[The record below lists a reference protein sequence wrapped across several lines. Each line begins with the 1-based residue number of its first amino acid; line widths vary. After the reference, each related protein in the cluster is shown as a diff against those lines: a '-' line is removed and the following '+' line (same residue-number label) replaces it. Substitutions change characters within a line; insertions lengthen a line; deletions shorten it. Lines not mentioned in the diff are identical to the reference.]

1 MGIFS
6 LLPQVQQF
14 EAIVTDKYLDE
25 DQKRRL
31 WDNMDKHNRIE
42 IWNSTQNVDLVEK
55 FFDVQVKTNKIISAA
70 VSSLGGAM
78 TNNLFGALGLQEDQ
92 EKKNTNIQ
100 AKSKELK
107 QKLLISLTRI
117 QQANLWSI
125 LPRD

>member
-42 IWNSTQNVDLVEK
+42 IWNSTQYEDLVEK
-55 FFDVQVKTNKIISAA
+55 FFEGQV
-70 VSSLGGAM
+70 
-78 TNNLFGALGLQEDQ
+78 
-92 EKKNTNIQ
+92 
-100 AKSKELK
+100 
-107 QKLLISLTRI
+107 
-117 QQANLWSI
+117 
-125 LPRD
+125 